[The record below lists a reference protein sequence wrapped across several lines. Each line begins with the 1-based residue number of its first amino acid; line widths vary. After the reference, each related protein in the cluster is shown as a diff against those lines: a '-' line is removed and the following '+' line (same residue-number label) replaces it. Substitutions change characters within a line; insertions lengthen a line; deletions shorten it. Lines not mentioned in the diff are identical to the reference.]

1 VIARALLAI
10 GVLCAGHTVSAQPP
24 DADAYLKLLTL
35 YRDQPAAAAQA
46 VSKLSNRVINR
57 GLEVCRV
64 YGCTLPQIRAG
75 AMLHAD
81 AADLVIGPVGYKA
94 RDQITFGRQLL
105 EIGWHLAAKDYWL
118 ASEVDALER
127 FGGRWYALTS
137 RLLLAHGHFEIA
149 RLQVAEGRI
158 TYRKSPDLF
167 VVLGLL
173 NEWRGGLGLD
183 AGDLRGFI
191 VRGELFDRGFGGAGP
206 GAVPYRGNALREVQ
220 LATEDYRRAIELESN
235 HAGAR
240 LRLAWAHL
248 LAGDRRVWED
258 LPLEFIK
265 QASPEARYLAHL
277 LRGTA
282 AERERNAAPALAEYE
297 AARLVAPESQTACLA
312 VSSAQALNGRVGES
326 RDTAIECLNPAVE
339 PPEVD
344 AWTVFRLGLTDLT
357 TTTAMRDEARR

>member
-1 VIARALLAI
+1 MIARTLLAV
-10 GVLCAGHTVSAQPP
+10 GVLCAGHTVHAQSA
-24 DADAYLKLLTL
+24 DVYLKLLSL
-35 YRDQPAAAAQA
+35 YREQPAAAAQA
-46 VSKLSNRVINR
+46 VTKLSSRVIDAGIQYCKVAR
-57 GLEVCRV
+57 CSLQ
-64 YGCTLPQIRAG
+64 QIRAG

-94 RDQITFGRQLL
+94 RDQIAFGRELL
-105 EIGWHLAAKDYWL
+105 EIGWHIAARDMAL
-118 ASEVDALER
+118 ASEVKALEL

-149 RLQVAEGRI
+149 RLHVTEGRV
-158 TYRKSPDLF
+158 TYGKSPDLF

-183 AGDLRGFI
+183 SGDLRGFI
-191 VRGELFDRGFGGAGP
+191 VRGDLFDRGFGGAGP

-220 LATEDYRRAIELESN
+220 LATEDYRRAIEIDST

-258 LPLEFIK
+258 VPADFIK
-265 QASPEARYLAHL
+265 QASPEAQYLAHL

-282 AERERNAAPALAEYE
+282 AERERNPASALAEYQ
-297 AARLVAPESQTACLA
+297 AARLAAPDSQTACLA
-312 VSSAQALNGRVGES
+312 VSSAHALTGQVGVS
-326 RDTAIECLNPAVE
+326 RSTAVECLAPGPGAH
-339 PPEVD
+339 EVD
-344 AWTVFRLGLTDLT
+344 AWTIFRLGLMDQT
-357 TTTAMRDEARR
+357 TATAMRDEARRP